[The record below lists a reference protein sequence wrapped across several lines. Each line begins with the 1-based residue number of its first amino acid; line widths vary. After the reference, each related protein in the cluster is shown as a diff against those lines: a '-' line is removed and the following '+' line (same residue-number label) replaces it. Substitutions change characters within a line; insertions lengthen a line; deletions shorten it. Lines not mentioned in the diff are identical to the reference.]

1 MEKMSTLEE
10 KTLLRRFQY
19 PTPIGKRGKKLVR
32 KKIRSGLD
40 VFSTVLHRTTRIER
54 VFRLSRGRRSNTITP
69 LLDINHVKVS
79 KIPLT
84 LDTVN
89 EMSNRHNLDTQ
100 LSPESRLYQLVLEG
114 KLPLLTKEEAC
125 DRVTILGQCLM
136 IDSVKKKA
144 IFPKDKDDIDLM
156 MNGVGRVIYYIGS
169 VPIEVEDSLNYC
181 RKKLHKFSEKL
192 ASLCKDSL

>member
-1 MEKMSTLEE
+1 MVKMSTLEE

-40 VFSTVLHRTTRIER
+40 VFSTVLHRTMRVER
-54 VFRLSRGRRSNTITP
+54 VFRLSRGKRSNLITP

-79 KIPLT
+79 KMPLT

-89 EMSNRHNLDTQ
+89 EMSALYNMDTQ

-125 DRVTILGQCLM
+125 DRITILCQCLM
-136 IDSVKKKA
+136 MDSVKKKA
-144 IFPKDKDDIDLM
+144 IFPKDRNDIDLM
-156 MNGVGRVIYYIGS
+156 MNGVGRVIYYSGD
-169 VPIEVEDSLNYC
+169 VPTEKDSLAYC
-181 RKKLHKFSEKL
+181 RKQVNKFSEKL
-192 ASLCKDSL
+192 ASLCKSSL